1 MLSQVSDKTKPFAQ
15 LKQPVNRKP
24 LQKEELRNKRA
35 NVATSTITKQTRN
48 RGRREGI
55 NRPPPTNSERVS
67 VELSRARKFKLKVH
81 QRSERRLSNIH
92 LGCVS
97 ASSSAGPSVCA
108 QRTHTLGRFTDKQ
121 QKAVVFPDTVQTTEN
136 YTGRSSAA
144 LVSLFSWLR
153 KKETD

>member
-15 LKQPVNRKP
+15 LKQPANRKP
-24 LQKEELRNKRA
+24 LQKEELQNKRA
-35 NVATSTITKQTRN
+35 NAATSTITKQTRN

-55 NRPPPTNSERVS
+55 NRPPPPRPTASESPWSSHGLVNSS
-67 VELSRARKFKLKVH
+67 SRSTRGA
-81 QRSERRLSNIH
+81 SA
-92 LGCVS
+92 GGVS
-97 ASSSAGPSVCA
+97 AQQYPPRVCVHSA
-108 QRTHTLGRFTDKQ
+108 HTLGRFTDKQ

-153 KKETD
+153 KKETV